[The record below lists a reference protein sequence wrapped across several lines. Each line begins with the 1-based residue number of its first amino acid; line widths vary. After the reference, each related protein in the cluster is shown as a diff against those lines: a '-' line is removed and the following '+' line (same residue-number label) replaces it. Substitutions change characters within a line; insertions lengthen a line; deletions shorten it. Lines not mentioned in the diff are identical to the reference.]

1 MTEWIMTSS
10 VVITA
15 ILVIRFCFKERIGAR
30 LRYALWLVVLI
41 RLLLPVQIGES
52 AISAAQLDRELPR
65 ISAQIQE
72 TLVREWKYRDFEPDL
87 KEALIARDK
96 EEYDPYYTFSEYLAY
111 RADDITAF
119 LRVIWYIGGALTAAV
134 MLIGNISLYRRLR
147 RSRVRLN
154 EPSTNIAIYRTDAAG
169 VPCVFGFPIPAIY
182 LTSAVTDD
190 PAAYRHVLAH
200 ERAHIR
206 HGDTL
211 FAFLRCVC
219 LVMHWYNPLVWAA
232 AELSKEDGESA
243 CDAAAIRKLGEGERY
258 AYGRTLLSLAD
269 PRRTKIVAVKSL
281 LSASADAAAQSERG
295 IAARIK
301 QIAEKKR
308 TAAVLSSCIVLAV
321 LVLTVS
327 GFSGIRSDRTAADL
341 DAPSYVIDAAIA
353 WETAYIKEQNEG
365 LAEARQMIFERTGE
379 MFSYEDYFISDWQ
392 IVGLDYIKNI
402 APVLGRE
409 LEIWNVRVR
418 EYSDSNRGHVV
429 NHHLYGGSMDGSGWL
444 YREDF
449 YLIFD
454 SNDKT
459 LLKQYRSIEERYVP
473 TEDNIMHGTGLND
486 DFTRD
491 LLYCMRYYE
500 KYGYHSS
507 DETTLRMV
515 GALSLMTVHDIAS
528 GSADDPYH
536 YVDDV
541 CYKVEYVSSS
551 AHHRWGEEQLW
562 RVIVNETG
570 EVCGYAVYY
579 PDHDDIAISD
589 ERGRLQ

>member
-1 MTEWIMTSS
+1 MMTEWILTSS

-15 ILVIRFCFKERIGAR
+15 VLLIRFCFKERIGAK
-30 LRYALWLVVLI
+30 LRYALWLIVLI

-65 ISAQIQE
+65 ISAQMQE
-72 TLVREWKYRDFEPDL
+72 TVVREWKYRDLEPDL

-134 MLIGNISLYRRLR
+134 LLMGNISMYCRLR
-147 RSRVRLN
+147 RSRVRLDDA
-154 EPSTNIAIYRTDAAG
+154 SANIPIYRTDAAG
-169 VPCVFGFPIPAIY
+169 VPCVFGFPVPSIY
-182 LTSAVTDD
+182 LTTAVADD
-190 PAAYRHVLAH
+190 PVMYRHVLAH
-200 ERAHIR
+200 EWAHIR
-206 HGDTL
+206 QGDSL

-219 LVMHWYNPLVWAA
+219 LVLHWYNPLVWAA
-232 AELSKEDGESA
+232 AYLSKEDGEFA
-243 CDAAAIRKLGEGERY
+243 CDAAAIRNLGEEERY

-269 PRRTKIVAVKSL
+269 PRRKKSAAVKSL

-301 QIAEKKR
+301 QIAERKK
-308 TAAVLSSCIVLAV
+308 TAAVLSSCIVLV
-321 LVLTVS
+321 MLVLSVS
-327 GFSGIRSDRTAADL
+327 GFSGIKSDIIAADL
-341 DAPSYVIDAAIA
+341 IAPSYVIDAAIA
-353 WETAYIKEQNEG
+353 WEEACVAEQNAG
-365 LAEARQMIFERTGE
+365 IAEVWKMAIERTGE
-379 MFSYEDYFISDWQ
+379 NFSYEESLISDWQ

-429 NHHLYGGSMDGSGWL
+429 NDRYGGSMDGSGWL
-444 YREDF
+444 YRGDF

-454 SNDKT
+454 AEDKT
-459 LLKQYRSIEERYVP
+459 LLRQYHSMEEHYIP
-473 TEDNIMHGTGLND
+473 TEDNMLHGTGLND

-491 LLYCMRYYE
+491 LLYRMRFFE
-500 KYGYHSS
+500 EYGYFGT
-507 DETTLRMV
+507 DERALRKI
-515 GALSLMTVHDIAS
+515 GALSLMTVYDIAS
-528 GSADDPYH
+528 GHAPDPYH

-541 CYKVEYVSSS
+541 CYKVELIGASE
-551 AHHRWGEEQLW
+551 HPRWGEEQIY

-570 EVCGYAVYY
+570 EEVGRALYY
-579 PDHDDIAISD
+579 PEYEDIAIL
-589 ERGRLQ
+589 EE

>member
-1 MTEWIMTSS
+1 MSEWIITSC

-15 ILVIRFCFKERIGAR
+15 VLLLRFCFGDRIGAK
-30 LRYALWLVVLI
+30 LRYALWLIVLL
-41 RLLLPVQIGES
+41 RLLIPVQIGES
-52 AISAAQLDRELPR
+52 AISAAKLDRELPR
-65 ISAQIQE
+65 ISAQMQE
-72 TLVREWKYRDFEPDL
+72 TFVREWKYRNVEPDL

-111 RADDITAF
+111 REDDITAV

-134 MLIGNISLYRRLR
+134 FLIGNISMYRRLR
-147 RSRVRLN
+147 RSRERLDDA
-154 EPSTNIAIYRTDAAG
+154 SVNIAVYRTDAAG
-169 VPCVFGFPIPAIY
+169 VPCVFGFPVPAIY
-182 LTSAVTDD
+182 LTTAVTDD
-190 PAAYRHVLAH
+190 PVMYRHVLAH
-200 ERAHIR
+200 EKAHIR

-219 LVMHWYNPLVWAA
+219 LVLHWYNPLVWTAA
-232 AELSKEDGESA
+232 YLSKEDGESA
-243 CDAAAIRKLGEGERY
+243 CDAAAIRKLGDGERY

-295 IAARIK
+295 IAVRIK

-308 TAAVLSSCIVLAV
+308 TAAVLSSCIVLGV

-327 GFSGIRSDRTAADL
+327 GFSGIKSDEIAADL
-341 DAPSYVIDAAIA
+341 DAPSYVTEAAIA
-353 WETAYIKEQNEG
+353 WETAYVKEQNAG
-365 LAEARQMIFERTGE
+365 LAEVRQMLFERTGE
-379 MFSYEDYFISDWQ
+379 NISYEDYLISDWQ
-392 IVGLDYIKNI
+392 IIGLDYVKNI

-418 EYSDSNRGHVV
+418 EYSDSKRGYVV
-429 NHHLYGGSMDGSGWL
+429 NDHLYGGSMDGSGWL

-454 SNDKT
+454 ANDKT
-459 LLKQYRSIEERYVP
+459 LLKRYRSIEERYVP
-473 TEDNIMHGTGLND
+473 TEDNMMHGTGLND

-500 KYGYHSS
+500 EYGYHST
-507 DETTLRMV
+507 DETTLRRV
-515 GALSLMTVHDIAS
+515 GALSLMTLHDIAS
-528 GSADDPYH
+528 GSARDPYH

-541 CYKVEYVSSS
+541 CYKVEFVSSS
-551 AHHRWGEEQLW
+551 EHHRWGEEQLW

-579 PDHDDIAISD
+579 PDHNDIAISD

>member
-1 MTEWIMTSS
+1 MTEWIITSC

-30 LRYALWLVVLI
+30 LRYALWLIVLI

-72 TLVREWKYRDFEPDL
+72 TLVREWRYRDFEPDL

-96 EEYDPYYTFSEYLAY
+96 EEYDPYYTFSEFLAY
-111 RADDITAF
+111 RADDIIAV

-134 MLIGNISLYRRLR
+134 LLIGNISMYLRMR

-154 EPSTNIAIYRTDAAG
+154 ELSANIAIYRTDAAEA
-169 VPCVFGFPIPAIY
+169 PCVFGFPIPAIY

-211 FAFLRCVC
+211 FAFLRCIC
-219 LVMHWYNPLVWAA
+219 LVLHWYNPLVWAA

-243 CDAAAIRKLGEGERY
+243 CDAAAIRNLGEEERY

-295 IAARIK
+295 IAARIR

-321 LVLTVS
+321 LVMTVS
-327 GFSGIRSDRTAADL
+327 GFSGIRSDQVAADI

-353 WETAYIKEQNEG
+353 GETAYVKEQNEG
-365 LAEARQMIFERTGE
+365 LAEAQQMIFERTGE
-379 MFSYEDYFISDWQ
+379 MFSHEESLISDWQ
-392 IVGLDYIKNI
+392 IIGLDYIKNI

-418 EYSDSNRGHVV
+418 EYAVSNRGHVV
-429 NHHLYGGSMDGSGWL
+429 NNHLYGGSMDGSGWL
-444 YREDF
+444 YRENF

-454 SNDKT
+454 ADGKT
-459 LLKQYRSIEERYVP
+459 LLKQYCSMEEHYVP
-473 TEDNIMHGTGLND
+473 TEENRRYGTGLND

-491 LLYCMRYYE
+491 LLYSMRYFE
-500 KYGYHSS
+500 ENSFDRT
-507 DETTLRMV
+507 DERILRRV

-528 GSADDPYH
+528 GSAPDPYH

-541 CYKVEYVSSS
+541 CYKVEFVSSS
-551 AHHRWGEEQLW
+551 EHHRWGEEQLW